1 MFKYTDVFKQL
12 QGWPGVQTV
21 LGPADTRT
29 TWNELAAYMR
39 GEAMSAII
47 DNKQQNQ
54 KYQSEQMT
62 QKL

>member
-1 MFKYTDVFKQL
+1 M
-12 QGWPGVQTV
+12 QTV